1 MPSGGEP
8 AVSGMKQAMT
18 AMLILELVFILLV
31 VGTLITAALNVVL
44 GRPVV
49 IDLPLAARAAGIL
62 LVLVGAGAVGW
73 TLRLRKPRDMLR
85 STSVTF
91 IKLLRREALGEM
103 GARKEPFLPAGPYRW
118 VRNPLYFGACLFPF
132 GLGVALSYVPFLFWG
147 AADVCWFFFFF
158 IPKEEKELEAL
169 FGESYL
175 DYKRQ
180 VPMLFPT
187 GRRFHG
193 GP

>member
-1 MPSGGEP
+1 MGGEP
-8 AVSGMKQAMT
+8 AVSGVKQAMT
-18 AMLILELVFILLV
+18 AMMILELVFILLV
-31 VGTLITAALNVVL
+31 VGTLITTVLNVVL

-49 IDLPLAARAAGIL
+49 VDLPLAARAAGVL
-62 LVLVGAGAVGW
+62 LVLVGVGVVGW

-91 IKLLRREALGEM
+91 AKLLRREPLGEM
-103 GARKEPFLPAGPYRW
+103 GARREPFIPRGPYRW
-118 VRNPLYFGACLFPF
+118 VRNPLYFGVCLFPF
-132 GLGVALSYVPFLFWG
+132 GLGVALSYIPFLFWG
-147 AADVCWFFFFF
+147 AVDVGWFYFF

-175 DYKRQ
+175 NYKRQ

-187 GRRFHG
+187 GRRFRG
-193 GP
+193 GL